1 MYLCSNTVNTFVIR
15 FVTVMA
21 LRLWPNCIVV
31 IDNISI
37 VHVLYAVTRGV
48 ATGGY
53 IGIYTLPKSV
63 PGYYF
68 VH

>member
-1 MYLCSNTVNTFVIR
+1 MCLCSNTVNTFVIR

-37 VHVLYAVTRGV
+37 VHVSYAVTHRV
-48 ATGGY
+48 S
-53 IGIYTLPKSV
+53 L
-63 PGYYF
+63 
-68 VH
+68 